1 MHNFKKVYDL
11 VQGDYENWCLDG
23 NDIKGIAYVSKGD
36 YIILIFICEDAGYS
50 KMFVRRY
57 THDIEDDDQYVGPG
71 VCFYSDTHIEFR
83 EEANTYTLKKKEQ
96 DD

>member
-1 MHNFKKVYDL
+1 MHDFKKVYDL

-23 NDIKGIAYVSKGD
+23 NDIKWIFYVHKGD
-36 YIILIFICEDAGYS
+36 DYVLLFGFGGFERP
-50 KMFVRRY
+50 KMFVSRY

-83 EEANTYTLKKKEQ
+83 EFANTYTLRKKEQ
-96 DD
+96 DE